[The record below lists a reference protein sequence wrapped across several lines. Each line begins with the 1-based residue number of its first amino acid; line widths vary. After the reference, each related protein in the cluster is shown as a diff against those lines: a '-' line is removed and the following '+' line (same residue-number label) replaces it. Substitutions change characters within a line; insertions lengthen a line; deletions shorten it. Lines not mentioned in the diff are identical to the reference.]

1 MAYNVMMSPH
11 SNHHVRAAAAKS
23 ALIVA
28 FIITTI
34 VMVIT
39 FASNNANKAP
49 SDPILRHGHEPQGI
63 EMGTKVRVSYPK
75 HYKVPTR
82 VLDLIEKNKVVG
94 DKLSDIKAGKSTV
107 EEALHGGK
115 QHTDETNEPPM
126 TIDEIIKFC
135 NKFLSEF
142 HQIQMSNKRAKFFEI
157 WEAFYNYAIKT
168 LYPWDRQYLQR
179 MPVRRYDDSIFLSL
193 ASYRDEN
200 CFNTI
205 RGAYEKSKHPEKLFV
220 GLVQQN
226 CVKNCRSGVLQD
238 LTMVDVEPDEDCH
251 AKFCESDIGR
261 EHCAAGRVRAL
272 HIDED
277 ESLGPY
283 MARYFAS
290 KLWYGEQWFMQID
303 SHIFFRQDWDALS
316 VQMLQK
322 APSKKPV
329 LSHYPPPDS
338 YNLEEPAKRPAA
350 RLCGPVFASSD
361 LEAQIIRLEGS
372 GVFDR
377 NIIEYPRFAPFTAA
391 GYFVAHSD
399 FLREVP
405 FDPFLP
411 WIFMGEEIIMSA
423 RLWTH
428 GYDIF
433 SPTISV
439 LSHIYVRRHK
449 PKFWESVHRVYH
461 PGVHNPLQMLV
472 LNRVKYQLGYPEAS
486 KDFIWPKSI
495 LSAVD
500 QYTMG
505 TDRSVTDYLTMVG
518 LNMTEKKVTNTRWC
532 ESGQPPKGFEQHAH
546 LYNSR

>member
-1 MAYNVMMSPH
+1 MTLSNIISPH
-11 SNHHVRAAAAKS
+11 SSHHVRAAAAKS
-23 ALIVA
+23 ALVVAVIVTA
-28 FIITTI
+28 VVLLITLST
-34 VMVIT
+34 
-39 FASNNANKAP
+39 NNENGTP
-49 SDPILRHGHEPQGI
+49 SGPLLRNVKDHPSKKEPD
-63 EMGTKVRVSYPK
+63 MLLPYAK
-75 HYKVPTR
+75 HKIPSR
-82 VLDLIEKNKVVG
+82 VLELMEKNEIVG
-94 DKLSDIKAGKSTV
+94 DKLADIKAGKSTV
-107 EEALHGGK
+107 EEALHSGK
-115 QHTDETNEPPM
+115 QHTDEINKPPM
-126 TIDEIIKFC
+126 TIDETIKFF

-142 HQIQMSNKRAKFFEI
+142 HQIQLSNKRAKFFEI

-168 LYPWDRQYLQR
+168 LYPWDREYLQR
-179 MPVRRYDDSIFLSL
+179 MPVRRFDDSIFLSL

-205 RGAYEKSKHPEKLFV
+205 KGAYEKAKNPEKLFV

-272 HIDED
+272 HVDED

-316 VQMLQK
+316 VEMLQK

-329 LSHYPPPDS
+329 LSHYPPPDT
-338 YNLEEPAKRPAA
+338 YNLDEPAKRPAA

-372 GVFDR
+372 GVYDQK
-377 NIIEYPRFAPFTAA
+377 IIDYPRFAPFTAA

-411 WIFMGEEIIMSA
+411 WIFMGEEIIMSS

-428 GYDIF
+428 G
-433 SPTISV
+433 
-439 LSHIYVRRHK
+439 K
-449 PKFWESVHRVYH
+449 PFLKI
-461 PGVHNPLQMLV
+461 GKGPL
-472 LNRVKYQLGYPEAS
+472 
-486 KDFIWPKSI
+486 II
-495 LSAVD
+495 LSCPV
-500 QYTMG
+500 
-505 TDRSVTDYLTMVG
+505 
-518 LNMTEKKVTNTRWC
+518 C
-532 ESGQPPKGFEQHAH
+532 HC
-546 LYNSR
+546 